1 MATTG
6 IMNGTLLGVYVGS
19 TLVAHATEGSISLSM
34 DTRDATTKDS
44 SGYRDLLEGTRSGSI
59 SVSAL
64 YADDAA
70 YGVTDLMTAF
80 SNRTTLTVKFSTE
93 VSGDD
98 YWSATCY
105 LTSLEV
111 SAATEDNATYSASFE
126 ISGAVTFSTV
136 A

>member
-1 MATTG
+1 
-6 IMNGTLLGVYVGS
+6 
-19 TLVAHATEGSISLSM
+19 M
-34 DTRDATTKDS
+34 DTRDATTKGS
-44 SGYRDLLEGTRSGSI
+44 SGNRELLESTRSGSI

-70 YGVTDLMTAF
+70 YGVNDLMTVF
-80 SNRTTLTVKFSTE
+80 SNRTSVTVKFSTE

-98 YWSATCY
+98 YWSATAY

-111 SAATEDNATYSASFE
+111 SAGMEDSATFSASFE
-126 ISGAVTFSTV
+126 ITGAITFSTV

>member
-1 MATTG
+1 
-6 IMNGTLLGVYVGS
+6 
-19 TLVAHATEGSISLSM
+19 
-34 DTRDATTKDS
+34 
-44 SGYRDLLEGTRSGSI
+44 
-59 SVSAL
+59 VSAL
-64 YADDAA
+64 YADDAT
-70 YGVTDLMTAF
+70 YGVNALMTAF

-126 ISGAVTFSTV
+126 ISGTVTFSTV
-136 A
+136 S